1 MSGDGAAMLPKEAYD
16 EIERE
21 CAKYP
26 AERRS
31 SGIMAALRIAQGHS
45 GGWLSE
51 EVIEHVAGVVGVP
64 PIRAYE
70 VATFYNMYDLKK
82 VGAHKLCI
90 CTNLPCALMG
100 SVKAAERLKER
111 LGIGFGET
119 TGDGRFTL
127 VEGECFGACGDA
139 PVVIENNTKLHARVT
154 ADRVDEFVAGLG
166 DPEP

>member
-1 MSGDGAAMLPKEAYD
+1 MTEAAKERPLPKEAYD

-26 AERRS
+26 WRE

-45 GGWLSE
+45 EGWLSNDM
-51 EVIEHVAGVVGVP
+51 IEHVAEVVGVP

-82 VGAHKLCI
+82 IGRHKLCV

-100 SVKAAERLKER
+100 SVRTAERLKEK

-119 TGDGRFTL
+119 TADNKFTL

-139 PVVIENNTKLHARVT
+139 PVVIENNTKMHAKVT
-154 ADRVDEFVAGLG
+154 ADKVDGFIAGLG
-166 DPEP
+166 ES